1 MFSGV
6 SRSIPSSAKYRYGG
20 STEGRGTFSVVK
32 RCGVCPVFWSDH
44 SFSPEQGLNFAAHFL
59 MVLANNR
66 VGSGFGLYQDA
77 VFMAFSNRCNT
88 YVD

>member
-59 MVLANNR
+59 MVLVNNR
-66 VGSGFGLYQDA
+66 VGFRVLVISGCCVYGTCGPYQHI
-77 VFMAFSNRCNT
+77 C
-88 YVD
+88 